1 MLNIKNFNSAKIFH
15 NELLFC
21 WLSTKINGRKG
32 RTYPKGHSCGKN
44 SCPVCSIQTK
54 IDNSLPAGFKSFMNK
69 KKNLEIL
76 ISGEPNDLRLLNFR
90 FRKLT
95 LTVQEREAVALFFVS
110 ATYTTWFQPNF
121 GLTFFQKLNINT
133 CIYCNRNYSMS
144 ISNQANEKVL
154 IPTFDH
160 WFPKEEYP
168 ILAISF
174 YNLIPSCHPCNSSI
188 KGSAKNVK
196 WDKALNNMTHPYKID
211 PKEKFSFSY
220 INKLSNEYNVNI
232 TVDNKSK
239 ISNTL
244 RLFKI
249 NDVYN
254 SHSDLELRDL
264 LDLRYKYPKNYIDM
278 LVNTTFK
285 GIMDSDEIYRLI
297 FGIEIKEDLYHKRP
311 LNKFKHDIIKK
322 LLESKS

>member
-1 MLNIKNFNSAKIFH
+1 MLSIKNFKNAQIFH
-15 NELLFC
+15 KELLFC

-32 RTYPKGHSCGKN
+32 KTYPKGHSCGKH
-44 SCPVCSIQTK
+44 SCPVCSVQTQ
-54 IDNSLPAGFKSFMNK
+54 IDNSLPADFKSFMNK

-90 FRKLT
+90 YRKLN
-95 LTVQEREAVALFFVS
+95 LTNRERTAVEVFFVS
-110 ATYTTWFQPNF
+110 ATYTTWFQPKF
-121 GLTFFQKLNINT
+121 GLEFFQKLKINT

-144 ISNQANEKVL
+144 ISTQANEKVL

-160 WFPKEEYP
+160 WFPKEQYHL
-168 ILAISF
+168 LAVSF
-174 YNLIPSCHPCNSSI
+174 YNLIPSCYSCNSSI

-196 WDKALNNMTHPYKID
+196 WDKALNNMTHPYIID
-211 PKEKFSFSY
+211 IKQKFSFSY
-220 INKLSNEYNVNI
+220 INKSSNEYNVNI
-232 TVDNKSK
+232 TVDSKSK
-239 ISNTL
+239 IDNTL
-244 RLFKI
+244 KLFKI

-264 LDLRYKYPKNYIDM
+264 LDLRFKYPKNYINM

-285 GIMDSDEIYRLI
+285 GIMDSHEIHRRI
-297 FGIEIKEDLYHKRP
+297 FGIEIEEDLYHKRP
-311 LNKFKHDIIKK
+311 LSKFKHDIIKK